1 MKRITALLASAMLL
15 AGCASYDGRG
25 LLAGQSGEADVVA
38 LMGAPAQQWT
48 EADGSRLLAFPR
60 GPMGVHTYMAH
71 VGADGK
77 LVRIENVLT
86 PEFFARI
93 EAGMGKEQVLKT
105 LGPPQPAWTVYFAA
119 RDELAWEWRYCD
131 DWNQLAR
138 FDVLFDASKEVVRS
152 TLTLREDQTG
162 HCGRHGSCTCA
173 R

>member
-1 MKRITALLASAMLL
+1 MRQRLLTATLMLLL

-25 LLAGQSGEADVVA
+25 LLAGQSGEDEV
-38 LMGAPAQQWT
+38 LRIMGSPAWQGRDP
-48 EADGSRLLAFPR
+48 DGSRLLAYPR
-60 GPMGVHTYMAH
+60 GPMGVHTFM
-71 VGADGK
+71 VRLGADGK
-77 LVRIENVLT
+77 LIRIENVLA

-93 EAGMGKEQVLKT
+93 EAGMSKEQVLKT

-138 FDVLFDASKEVVRS
+138 FNVLFDASREVVRS
-152 TLTLREDQTG
+152 TLSLREDQTG
-162 HCGRHGSCTCA
+162 HCGRYGSCSCA

>member
-1 MKRITALLASAMLL
+1 MRKLLLATLLLLL

-25 LLAGQSGEADVVA
+25 LRPGQSGENEVLG
-38 LMGAPAQQWT
+38 LMGSPAWQWRN
-48 EADGSRLLAFPR
+48 ADGSRLLAYPR

-71 VGADGK
+71 IGADGK
-77 LVRIENVLT
+77 LARIENVLT

-93 EAGMGKEQVLKT
+93 EAGMSKEQVLKT

-138 FDVLFDASKEVVRS
+138 FNVLFDASKGVVRS
-152 TLTLREDQTG
+152 TLSLREDQIG
-162 HCGRHGSCTCA
+162 LCGRHGACQCA